1 MIEKKDLVEHLAER
15 IRRHIPASILE
26 EAGAP
31 TVEWR
36 PAPIGETPVFVY
48 PDQTEV
54 TFAPDDAVLVRHRHH
69 GWSRID
75 AIRDGER
82 GIVTGWER
90 EHAYLN

>member
-1 MIEKKDLVEHLAER
+1 MIEKDDLVEHLAER
-15 IRRHIPASILE
+15 IRRHIPAGVLE
-26 EAGAP
+26 GAGTP

-48 PDQTEV
+48 RDAEV

-75 AIRDGER
+75 AIRNGER

-90 EHAYLN
+90 EDAHLN